1 MHVWRDLPSQKIIL
15 STAVARER
23 SGQSALWQ
31 MERCFEPPVIVAT
44 LLVGPVPRRTTQ
56 RVGEPWRTMANVGGR
71 PIWHVRGGGCGHGS
85 PSRATG
91 AGGWPSTPL
100 NVAIVILAPP
110 VVSGLLTSLLLL
122 RLLRPVRPLCLATLA
137 PRAFSL
143 ARVRWPRCGP
153 R

>member
-44 LLVGPVPRRTTQ
+44 LLVGPALPPHASEGWRAVADHGQRR
-56 RVGEPWRTMANVGGR
+56 R
-71 PIWHVRGGGCGHGS
+71 PADLAHVRGGGCGHGS

-100 NVAIVILAPP
+100 DVAIIILAPP

-122 RLLRPVRPLCLATLA
+122 RLLRPVRPLCVATLA

-143 ARVRWPRCGP
+143 ARVRLPR
-153 R
+153 